1 MGSASRTGLLDSPNV
16 LAEATNSS
24 LVPAHSRIDG
34 SMTARIVASLFS
46 LGLAGCSGAQQL
58 SMLSSN
64 SASDQTPLRTSA
76 TDAELARPF
85 RMEIEDVFSISG
97 RGTVVTGRI
106 EAGRITVGDVVDVVS
121 RGDSL
126 RSRVTG
132 IEMFRSKANSARAGD
147 NVGILLDGVG
157 RDEVSRGDLVV
168 QFGSVE
174 TSLMR
179 EVTANSPGPIGP
191 RIVKIIR
198 EHLDVEA
205 ERVTPDARLIED
217 LGADS
222 LGLIE
227 LVMAA
232 EEEFGIEV
240 PDADAERILT
250 VRDAIDYVRVRVGDP
265 SRSAIR
271 PRE

>member
-1 MGSASRTGLLDSPNV
+1 
-16 LAEATNSS
+16 
-24 LVPAHSRIDG
+24 
-34 SMTARIVASLFS
+34 
-46 LGLAGCSGAQQL
+46 
-58 SMLSSN
+58 
-64 SASDQTPLRTSA
+64 
-76 TDAELARPF
+76 
-85 RMEIEDVFSISG
+85 
-97 RGTVVTGRI
+97 
-106 EAGRITVGDVVDVVS
+106 
-121 RGDSL
+121 
-126 RSRVTG
+126 
-132 IEMFRSKANSARAGD
+132 
-147 NVGILLDGVG
+147 
-157 RDEVSRGDLVV
+157 
-168 QFGSVE
+168 
-174 TSLMR
+174 MR